1 MCRCSAG
8 ITVLSAKYFVYKL
21 RKNNEKKSVE
31 KLLKKVFVFFCFRDL
46 FGVSF
51 THTQTLT
58 THTHMHAHSHGDS
71 PKKKSTLKLYYI
83 TVIALVLNASG
94 LRPRRRCHRRLRRRR
109 RRRLRRGNL
118 LESCRG
124 RARDSVGGV
133 RGAKT
138 ARSWVCWTAS

>member
-31 KLLKKVFVFFCFRDL
+31 KLLKKVLVFFLFSVF

-51 THTQTLT
+51 THTDTHHT
-58 THTHMHAHSHGDS
+58 HICTHTHMGTLQ
-71 PKKKSTLKLYYI
+71 KKSTLKLYYI

-124 RARDSVGGV
+124 RARDSGGGV

>member
-1 MCRCSAG
+1 MFLG
-8 ITVLSAKYFVYKL
+8 FLWGFIH
-21 RKNNEKKSVE
+21 
-31 KLLKKVFVFFCFRDL
+31 
-46 FGVSF
+46 
-51 THTQTLT
+51 THTDTHHTHTYARTLT
-58 THTHMHAHSHGDS
+58 WGLS
-71 PKKKSTLKLYYI
+71 KKKSTLKLYYI

>member
-1 MCRCSAG
+1 
-8 ITVLSAKYFVYKL
+8 
-21 RKNNEKKSVE
+21 
-31 KLLKKVFVFFCFRDL
+31 
-46 FGVSF
+46 
-51 THTQTLT
+51 
-58 THTHMHAHSHGDS
+58 MHAHSNGDS

-94 LRPRRRCHRRLRRRR
+94 LRLRRRCHRRHRRR

-124 RARDSVGGV
+124 RARDRGGGV

>member
-1 MCRCSAG
+1 M
-8 ITVLSAKYFVYKL
+8 K
-21 RKNNEKKSVE
+21 KKSVA
-31 KLLKKVFVFFCFRDL
+31 KLLKKVFVFFV
-46 FGVSF
+46 FGISLGF
-51 THTQTLT
+51 QSHIHTDTHH
-58 THTHMHAHSHGDS
+58 THTHMHTHMGTLE
-71 PKKKSTLKLYYI
+71 KKSTLKLYYI

-94 LRPRRRCHRRLRRRR
+94 LRPRRRCHRRHRLR

-124 RARDSVGGV
+124 RARDSGGGE

>member
-31 KLLKKVFVFFCFRDL
+31 IIKKSFCFFL
-46 FGVSF
+46 FSGF
-51 THTQTLT
+51 LWGFIHTHTDTHHT
-58 THTHMHAHSHGDS
+58 RTHMHTHMGTLQ
-71 PKKKSTLKLYYI
+71 KKSTLKLYYI

-94 LRPRRRCHRRLRRRR
+94 LRPRRRCHRRRRHRR